1 MLGKFGVMAGTS
13 VLYIFTGELSPTVIR
28 NTALS
33 SCAMFSRVGS
43 SVSPYLL
50 QLGEISYFMHH
61 TADSVSSGPAYTIC
75 GDLLAEIEC
84 IVYHCSSF
92 RV

>member
-50 QLGEISYFMHH
+50 QLGEMSHFMHL
-61 TADSVSSGPAYTIC
+61 TADSVIRSNIYSLWGST
-75 GDLLAEIEC
+75 GRNLM
-84 IVYHCSSF
+84 YHLSL
-92 RV
+92 